1 MTDKCDCHD
10 DLVVA
15 IRTLTDSAVTQNQFY
30 SELKDL
36 MHGQQNVSEQIT
48 QLIARNNKKEVVIIC
63 LAFAIR
69 NAIGTARLAGPSS
82 IT

>member
-36 MHGQQNVSEQIT
+36 MHGQQTVSEQIT

-63 LAFAIR
+63 LAFAI
-69 NAIGTARLAGPSS
+69 GMLSGQLDWLAF
-82 IT
+82 IA

>member
-10 DLVVA
+10 DLVRA

-36 MHGQQNVSEQIT
+36 MHGQQTVSEQIT

-63 LAFAIR
+63 LAFAI
-69 NAIGTARLAGPSS
+69 GMLSGQLDWLAL
-82 IT
+82 

>member
-36 MHGQQNVSEQIT
+36 MHGQQTVSEQIT
-48 QLIARNNKKEVVIIC
+48 QLISRNNKKEVVIIC
-63 LAFAIR
+63 LAFAI
-69 NAIGTARLAGPSS
+69 GMLSGRLDWLAF
-82 IT
+82 IA